1 MKFNIGDKVRAI
13 KDPGEVMAV
22 GSIGD
27 VGEVIGRSL
36 SEPDLAVRVVWEEGP
51 DMDVFD
57 SGVDF
62 GGWAIWED
70 WLELVE

>member
-1 MKFNIGDKVRAI
+1 MKFKIGDKVRATE
-13 KDPGEVMAV
+13 DPEKVAAV
-22 GSIGD
+22 GSVGD
-27 VGEVIGRSL
+27 VGEVVGRSL

-51 DMDVFD
+51 NMDVHD
-57 SGVDF
+57 SGADV